1 LNIFRF
7 TLAFLLTICLVIA
20 LNIRISGNPAFGSLL
35 NPFSGFYNLAENP
48 DKLHL
53 PLEIVSEQLKAP
65 VEVFFDERRIPH
77 IFAENDDDLYF
88 AQGYVVASLRLWQME
103 FQVLAAEGR
112 IAELLGPGE
121 DNKFIEF
128 DKKQRRIGLKYGA
141 ENKLA
146 TIMADPFATQLIQ
159 SFSDGVNAYMSTVKT
174 EDLPIEYQLIGYQP
188 EPWSIY
194 KTALLLM
201 NMSNVLT
208 STEYDIEFSNFVT
221 TYGQSLF
228 DSLYRD
234 QGANLQ
240 PIFPAPREGW
250 QASYKNED
258 RLEIIELPVDAS
270 SLQKLGALYDKPDV
284 QIGSNNWALSGEK
297 TASGYPLLSN
307 DPHLKLS
314 FPSVWIE
321 MHLSSPNVNT
331 YGVVF
336 PGAPGIIIGFNDYI
350 GWGVTNAGRDVK
362 DWYEVIFKDQQK
374 DFYKYDHGWLATSKV
389 FEEIKVKGAPSV
401 FDTILFT
408 HLGPVVYED
417 FVTQA
422 GNKNFALQWMAHKG
436 SQEYMTFYKLN
447 RAKNFEDY
455 LEALKFYEC
464 PAQNFVFACV
474 DGDIALRQQGSFPIL
489 AKNEGLFYMDAA
501 QHKAWDKYIP
511 FDEIPMNHNPERN
524 FVSSA
529 NQIVADSTYPYF
541 VNGVFEYYRNRV
553 INMELRK
560 MHKATL
566 ADFKALQF
574 NNYNLMAAENLP
586 FMLRY
591 LDKSSLDVEGQKLFD
606 ALDSWDYENTAVSL
620 TATYFQLF
628 SDAYYTLLW
637 DEFVESEVPGGWDP
651 FKWKDGWK
659 APNEFQTHR
668 LLQDSIQHPF
678 IDNLGTERVETSKD
692 LMKMAFAQMQN
703 TVTTLEVKEWGKY
716 KNTLIE
722 HLAMIPAFSTNLDVG
737 GNYKIV
743 NATGK
748 YHGPSWRMILDF
760 AGGKIKGYGVYP
772 GGQSGNPGSKY
783 YDNMVNEWANGDYH
797 ELIYTTDRSTYQTAQ
812 FIKVNF
818 KTK

>member
-1 LNIFRF
+1 MNIFRF
-7 TLAFLLTICLVIA
+7 ILALLLTICLVIA
-20 LNIRISGNPAFGSLL
+20 LNMRISGNPAFGSLL
-35 NPFSGFYNLAENP
+35 NPFTGFYNLAENP

-53 PLEIVSEQLKAP
+53 PSEIISEQLKAP
-65 VEVFFDERRIPH
+65 VEVYFDERRIPH

-112 IAELLGPGE
+112 ISELLGPGE

-146 TIMADPFATQLIQ
+146 TINADPFASNLIQ
-159 SFSDGVNAYMSTVKT
+159 SFSDGVNAYMATVETK
-174 EDLPIEYQLIGYQP
+174 DLPIEYQLMDYRP
-188 EPWSIY
+188 EPWNIY

-221 TYGQSLF
+221 SYGQSLF

-234 QGANLQ
+234 QGANLE
-240 PIFPAPREGW
+240 PIFPTPSEGW
-250 QASYKNED
+250 KASFAKKD
-258 RLEIIELPVDAS
+258 SFPIIELPVNAN
-270 SLQKLGALYDKPDV
+270 SLQDLGALYDKPDV

-314 FPSVWIE
+314 FPSVWLE

-336 PGAPGIIIGFNDYI
+336 PGSPGIIIGFNDFI

-362 DWYEVIFKDQQK
+362 DWYEVVFKDELK
-374 DFYKYDHGWLATSKV
+374 DFYKYENGWKATTKV

-401 FDTILFT
+401 FDTIVFT

-417 FVTQA
+417 FVTRA
-422 GNKNFALQWMAHKG
+422 GNKNFALQWLAHKG

-455 LEALKFYEC
+455 LDALKYYEC

-489 AKNEGLFYMDAA
+489 AKDEGLFYMDAST
-501 QHKAWDKYIP
+501 HEAWNKFIP
-511 FDEIPMNHNPERN
+511 FDEIPMNYNPDRN

-529 NQIVADSTYPYF
+529 NQIVADATYPYF

-560 MHKATL
+560 MHKASL

-574 NNYNLMAAENLP
+574 NNYNLMAAESLP
-586 FMLRY
+586 LMLSY
-591 LDKSSLDVEGQKLFD
+591 LDKSSLDVEGQKLFE
-606 ALDSWDYENTAVSL
+606 ALNSWNYQNTSVSL

-628 SDAYYTLLW
+628 SEAYYTLLW
-637 DEFVESEVPGGWDP
+637 DEFVEPEVPGGWDP

-659 APNEFQTHR
+659 APNEFQTQR
-668 LLQDSIQHPF
+668 LLADSIQHPF
-678 IDNLGTERVETSKD
+678 IDHLNTGKVETSKD
-692 LMKMAFAQMQN
+692 LVEMAFQQMQN
-703 TVTTLEVKEWGKY
+703 TLANMEVKEWGKY

-722 HLAMIPAFSTNLDVG
+722 HLAMIPAFSTNVAVG

-760 AGGKIKGYGVYP
+760 DGGKIKGYGVYP

-783 YDNMVNEWANGDYH
+783 YDNMVSEWADGDYH
-797 ELIYTTDRSTYQTAQ
+797 ELIYSTDRSTYDQAQ

>member
-1 LNIFRF
+1 M
-7 TLAFLLTICLVIA
+7 
-20 LNIRISGNPAFGSLL
+20 RISGNPAFGSLL
-35 NPFSGFYNLAENP
+35 NPFTGFYNLAENP

-53 PLEIVSEQLKAP
+53 PSEIISEQLKAP
-65 VEVFFDERRIPH
+65 VEVYFDERRIPH

-112 IAELLGPGE
+112 ISELLGPGE

-146 TIMADPFATQLIQ
+146 TINADPFASNLIQ
-159 SFSDGVNAYMSTVKT
+159 SFSDGVNAYMATVETK
-174 EDLPIEYQLIGYQP
+174 DLPIEYQLMDYQP
-188 EPWSIY
+188 EPWNIY

-221 TYGQSLF
+221 SYGQSLF

-234 QGANLQ
+234 QGANLE
-240 PIFPAPREGW
+240 PIFPTPSEGW
-250 QASYKNED
+250 KASFAKKD
-258 RLEIIELPVDAS
+258 SFPIIELPVNAN
-270 SLQKLGALYDKPDV
+270 SLQDLGALYDKPDV

-314 FPSVWIE
+314 FPSVWLE

-336 PGAPGIIIGFNDYI
+336 PGSPGIIIGFNDFI

-362 DWYEVIFKDQQK
+362 DWYEVVFKDELK
-374 DFYKYDHGWLATSKV
+374 DFYKYENGWKATTKV

-401 FDTILFT
+401 FDTIVFT

-417 FVTQA
+417 FVTRA
-422 GNKNFALQWMAHKG
+422 GNKNFALQWLAHKG

-455 LEALKFYEC
+455 LDALKYYEC

-489 AKNEGLFYMDAA
+489 AKDEGLFYMDAST
-501 QHKAWDKYIP
+501 HEAWNKFIP
-511 FDEIPMNHNPERN
+511 FDEIPMNYNPDRN

-529 NQIVADSTYPYF
+529 NQIVADATYPYF

-560 MHKATL
+560 MHKASL

-574 NNYNLMAAENLP
+574 NNYNLMAAESLP
-586 FMLRY
+586 LMLSY
-591 LDKSSLDVEGQKLFD
+591 LDKSSLDVEGQKLFE
-606 ALDSWDYENTAVSL
+606 ALNSWNYQNTSVSL

-628 SDAYYTLLW
+628 SEAYYTLLW
-637 DEFVESEVPGGWDP
+637 DEFVEPEVPGGWDP

-659 APNEFQTHR
+659 APNEFQTQR
-668 LLQDSIQHPF
+668 LLADSIQHPF
-678 IDNLGTERVETSKD
+678 IDHLNTGKVETSKD
-692 LMKMAFAQMQN
+692 LVEMAFQQMQN
-703 TVTTLEVKEWGKY
+703 TLANMEVKEWGKY

-722 HLAMIPAFSTNLDVG
+722 HLAMIPAFSTNVAVG

-760 AGGKIKGYGVYP
+760 DGGKIKGYGVYP

-783 YDNMVNEWANGDYH
+783 YDNMVSEWADGDYH
-797 ELIYTTDRSTYQTAQ
+797 ELIYSTDRSTYDQAQ

>member
-1 LNIFRF
+1 M
-7 TLAFLLTICLVIA
+7 
-20 LNIRISGNPAFGSLL
+20 RISGNPAFGSLL
-35 NPFSGFYNLAENP
+35 NPFTGFYNLAENP

-53 PLEIVSEQLKAP
+53 PSEIISEQLKAP
-65 VEVFFDERRIPH
+65 VEVYFDERRIPH

-112 IAELLGPGE
+112 ISELLGPGE

-146 TIMADPFATQLIQ
+146 TINADPFASNLIQ
-159 SFSDGVNAYMSTVKT
+159 SFSDGVNAYMATVETK
-174 EDLPIEYQLIGYQP
+174 DLPIEYQLMDYRP
-188 EPWSIY
+188 EPWNIY

-221 TYGQSLF
+221 SYGQSLF

-234 QGANLQ
+234 QGANLE
-240 PIFPAPREGW
+240 PIFPTPSEGW
-250 QASYKNED
+250 KASFAKKESFP
-258 RLEIIELPVDAS
+258 IIELPVNAN
-270 SLQKLGALYDKPDV
+270 SLQDLGALYDKPDV

-314 FPSVWIE
+314 FPSVWLE

-336 PGAPGIIIGFNDYI
+336 PGSPGIIIGFNDFI

-362 DWYEVIFKDQQK
+362 DWYEVVFKDELK
-374 DFYKYDHGWLATSKV
+374 DFYKYENGWKATTKV

-401 FDTILFT
+401 FDTIVFT

-417 FVTQA
+417 FVTRA
-422 GNKNFALQWMAHKG
+422 GNKNFALQWLAHKG

-455 LEALKFYEC
+455 LDALKYYEC

-489 AKNEGLFYMDAA
+489 AKDEGLFYMDAST
-501 QHKAWDKYIP
+501 HEAWNKFIP
-511 FDEIPMNHNPERN
+511 FDEIPMNYNPDRN

-529 NQIVADSTYPYF
+529 NQIVADATYPYF

-560 MHKATL
+560 MHKASL

-574 NNYNLMAAENLP
+574 NNYNLMAAESLP
-586 FMLRY
+586 LMLSY
-591 LDKSSLDVEGQKLFD
+591 LDKSSLDVEGQKLFE
-606 ALDSWDYENTAVSL
+606 ALNSWNYQNTSVSL

-628 SDAYYTLLW
+628 SEAYYTLLW
-637 DEFVESEVPGGWDP
+637 DEFVEPEVPGGWDP

-659 APNEFQTHR
+659 APNEFQTQR
-668 LLQDSIQHPF
+668 LLADSIQHPF
-678 IDNLGTERVETSKD
+678 IDHLNTGKVETSKD
-692 LMKMAFAQMQN
+692 LVEMAFQQMQN
-703 TVTTLEVKEWGKY
+703 TLANMEVKEWGKY

-722 HLAMIPAFSTNLDVG
+722 HLAMIPAFSTNVAVG

-760 AGGKIKGYGVYP
+760 DGGKIKGYGVYP

-783 YDNMVNEWANGDYH
+783 YDNMVSEWADGDYH
-797 ELIYTTDRSTYQTAQ
+797 ELIYSTDRSTYDQAQ

>member
-1 LNIFRF
+1 M
-7 TLAFLLTICLVIA
+7 
-20 LNIRISGNPAFGSLL
+20 RISGNPAFGSLL
-35 NPFSGFYNLAENP
+35 NPFTGFYNLAENP

-53 PLEIVSEQLKAP
+53 PSEIISEQLKAP
-65 VEVFFDERRIPH
+65 VEVYFDERRIPH

-112 IAELLGPGE
+112 ISELLGPGE

-146 TIMADPFATQLIQ
+146 TINADPFASNLIQ
-159 SFSDGVNAYMSTVKT
+159 SFSDGVNAYMATVETK
-174 EDLPIEYQLIGYQP
+174 DLPIEYQLMDYRP
-188 EPWSIY
+188 EPWNIY

-221 TYGQSLF
+221 SYGQSLF

-234 QGANLQ
+234 QGANLE
-240 PIFPAPREGW
+240 PIFPTPSEGW
-250 QASYKNED
+250 KASFAKKD
-258 RLEIIELPVDAS
+258 SFPIIELPVNAN
-270 SLQKLGALYDKPDV
+270 SLQDLGALYDKPDV

-314 FPSVWIE
+314 FPSVWLE

-336 PGAPGIIIGFNDYI
+336 PGSPGIIIGFNDFI

-362 DWYEVIFKDQQK
+362 DWYEVVFKDELK
-374 DFYKYDHGWLATSKV
+374 DFYKYENGWKATTKV

-401 FDTILFT
+401 FDTIVFT

-417 FVTQA
+417 FVTRA
-422 GNKNFALQWMAHKG
+422 GNKNFALQWLAHKG

-455 LEALKFYEC
+455 LDALKYYEC

-489 AKNEGLFYMDAA
+489 AKDEGLFYMDAST
-501 QHKAWDKYIP
+501 HEAWNKFIP
-511 FDEIPMNHNPERN
+511 FDEIPMNYNPDRN

-529 NQIVADSTYPYF
+529 NQIVADATYPYF

-560 MHKATL
+560 MHKASL

-574 NNYNLMAAENLP
+574 NNYNLMAAESLP
-586 FMLRY
+586 LMLSY
-591 LDKSSLDVEGQKLFD
+591 LDKSSLDVEGQKLFE
-606 ALDSWDYENTAVSL
+606 ALNSWNYQNTSVSL

-628 SDAYYTLLW
+628 SEAYYTLLW
-637 DEFVESEVPGGWDP
+637 DEFVEPEVPGGWDP

-659 APNEFQTHR
+659 APNEFQTQR
-668 LLQDSIQHPF
+668 LLADSIQHPF
-678 IDNLGTERVETSKD
+678 IDHLNTGKVETSKD
-692 LMKMAFAQMQN
+692 LVEMAFQQMQN
-703 TVTTLEVKEWGKY
+703 TLANMEVKEWGKY

-722 HLAMIPAFSTNLDVG
+722 HLAMIPAFSTNVAVG

-760 AGGKIKGYGVYP
+760 DGGKIKGYGVYP

-783 YDNMVNEWANGDYH
+783 YDNMVSEWADGDYH
-797 ELIYTTDRSTYQTAQ
+797 ELIYSTDRSTYDQAQ

>member
-1 LNIFRF
+1 
-7 TLAFLLTICLVIA
+7 
-20 LNIRISGNPAFGSLL
+20 
-35 NPFSGFYNLAENP
+35 
-48 DKLHL
+48 
-53 PLEIVSEQLKAP
+53 
-65 VEVFFDERRIPH
+65 
-77 IFAENDDDLYF
+77 
-88 AQGYVVASLRLWQME
+88 M
-103 FQVLAAEGR
+103 
-112 IAELLGPGE
+112 
-121 DNKFIEF
+121 
-128 DKKQRRIGLKYGA
+128 KYGA

-146 TIMADPFATQLIQ
+146 TINADPFASNLIQ
-159 SFSDGVNAYMSTVKT
+159 SFSDGVNAYMATVETK
-174 EDLPIEYQLIGYQP
+174 DLPIEYQLIDYRP
-188 EPWSIY
+188 EPWNIY

-221 TYGQSLF
+221 SYGQSLF

-234 QGANLQ
+234 QGANLE
-240 PIFPAPREGW
+240 PIFPTPSEGW
-250 QASYKNED
+250 KASFAKKD
-258 RLEIIELPVDAS
+258 SFPIIELPVNAN
-270 SLQKLGALYDKPDV
+270 SLQDLGALYDKPDV

-314 FPSVWIE
+314 FPSVWLE

-336 PGAPGIIIGFNDYI
+336 PGSPGIIIGFNDFI

-362 DWYEVIFKDQQK
+362 DWYEVVFKDELK
-374 DFYKYDHGWLATSKV
+374 DFYKYENGWKATTKV

-401 FDTILFT
+401 FDTIVFT

-417 FVTQA
+417 FVTRA
-422 GNKNFALQWMAHKG
+422 GNKNFALQWLAHKG

-455 LEALKFYEC
+455 LDALKYYEC

-489 AKNEGLFYMDAA
+489 AKDEGLFYMDAST
-501 QHKAWDKYIP
+501 HEAWDKFIP
-511 FDEIPMNHNPERN
+511 FDEIPMNYNPDRN

-529 NQIVADSTYPYF
+529 NQIVADATYPYF

-560 MHKATL
+560 MHKASL

-574 NNYNLMAAENLP
+574 NNYNLMAAESLP
-586 FMLRY
+586 LMLSY
-591 LDKSSLDVEGQKLFD
+591 LDKSSLDVEGQKLFE
-606 ALDSWDYENTAVSL
+606 ALNSWNYQNTSVSL

-628 SDAYYTLLW
+628 SEAYYTLLW
-637 DEFVESEVPGGWDP
+637 DEFVEPEVPGGWDP

-659 APNEFQTHR
+659 APNEFQTQR
-668 LLQDSIQHPF
+668 LLADSIQHPF
-678 IDNLGTERVETSKD
+678 IDHLNTGKVETSKD
-692 LMKMAFAQMQN
+692 LVEMAFQQMQN
-703 TVTTLEVKEWGKY
+703 TLANMEVKEWGKY

-722 HLAMIPAFSTNLDVG
+722 HLAMIPAFSTNVAVG

-760 AGGKIKGYGVYP
+760 DGGKIKGYGVYP

-783 YDNMVNEWANGDYH
+783 YDNMVSEWADGDYH
-797 ELIYTTDRSTYQTAQ
+797 ELIYSTDRSTYDQAQ

>member
-1 LNIFRF
+1 M
-7 TLAFLLTICLVIA
+7 
-20 LNIRISGNPAFGSLL
+20 RISGNPAFGSLL
-35 NPFSGFYNLAENP
+35 NPFTGFYNLAENP

-53 PLEIVSEQLKAP
+53 PSEIISEQLKAP
-65 VEVFFDERRIPH
+65 VEVYFDERRIPH

-112 IAELLGPGE
+112 ISELLGPGE

-146 TIMADPFATQLIQ
+146 TINADPFASNLIQ
-159 SFSDGVNAYMSTVKT
+159 SFSDGVNAYMATVETK
-174 EDLPIEYQLIGYQP
+174 DLPIEYQLMDYQP
-188 EPWSIY
+188 EPWNIY

-221 TYGQSLF
+221 SYGQSLF

-234 QGANLQ
+234 QGANLE
-240 PIFPAPREGW
+240 PIFPTPSEGW
-250 QASYKNED
+250 KASFAKKD
-258 RLEIIELPVDAS
+258 SFPIIELPVNAN
-270 SLQKLGALYDKPDV
+270 SLQDLGALYDKPDV

-314 FPSVWIE
+314 FPSVWLE

-336 PGAPGIIIGFNDYI
+336 PGSPGIIIGFNDFI

-362 DWYEVIFKDQQK
+362 DWYEVVFKDELK
-374 DFYKYDHGWLATSKV
+374 DFYKYENGWKATTKV

-401 FDTILFT
+401 FDTIVFT

-417 FVTQA
+417 FVTRA
-422 GNKNFALQWMAHKG
+422 GNKNFALQWLAHKG

-455 LEALKFYEC
+455 LDALKYYEC

-489 AKNEGLFYMDAA
+489 AKDEGLFYMDAST
-501 QHKAWDKYIP
+501 HEAWDKFIP
-511 FDEIPMNHNPERN
+511 FDEIPMNYNPDRN

-529 NQIVADSTYPYF
+529 NQIVADATYPYF

-560 MHKATL
+560 MHKASL

-574 NNYNLMAAENLP
+574 NNYNLMAAESLP
-586 FMLRY
+586 LMLSY
-591 LDKSSLDVEGQKLFD
+591 LDKSSLDVEGQKLFE
-606 ALDSWDYENTAVSL
+606 ALNSWNYQNTSVSL

-628 SDAYYTLLW
+628 SEAYYTLLW
-637 DEFVESEVPGGWDP
+637 DEFVEPEVPGGWDP

-659 APNEFQTHR
+659 APNEFQTQR
-668 LLQDSIQHPF
+668 LLADSIQHPF
-678 IDNLGTERVETSKD
+678 IDHLNTGKVETSKD
-692 LMKMAFAQMQN
+692 LVEMAFQQMQN
-703 TVTTLEVKEWGKY
+703 TLANMEVKEWGKY

-722 HLAMIPAFSTNLDVG
+722 HLAMIPAFSTNVAVG

-760 AGGKIKGYGVYP
+760 DGGKIKGYGVYP

-783 YDNMVNEWANGDYH
+783 YDNMVSEWADGDYH
-797 ELIYTTDRSTYQTAQ
+797 ELIYSTDRSTYDQAQ

>member
-1 LNIFRF
+1 M
-7 TLAFLLTICLVIA
+7 
-20 LNIRISGNPAFGSLL
+20 RISGNPAFGSLL
-35 NPFSGFYNLAENP
+35 NPFTGFYNLAENP

-53 PLEIVSEQLKAP
+53 PSEIISEQLKAP
-65 VEVFFDERRIPH
+65 VEVYFDERRIPH

-112 IAELLGPGE
+112 ISELLGPGE

-146 TIMADPFATQLIQ
+146 TINADPFASNLIQ
-159 SFSDGVNAYMSTVKT
+159 SFSDGVNAYMATVETK
-174 EDLPIEYQLIGYQP
+174 DLPIEYQLMDYRP
-188 EPWSIY
+188 EPWNIY

-221 TYGQSLF
+221 SYGQSLF

-234 QGANLQ
+234 QGANLE
-240 PIFPAPREGW
+240 PIFPTPSEGW
-250 QASYKNED
+250 KASFAKKD
-258 RLEIIELPVDAS
+258 SFPIIELPVNAN
-270 SLQKLGALYDKPDV
+270 SLQDLGALYDKPDV

-314 FPSVWIE
+314 FPSVWLE

-336 PGAPGIIIGFNDYI
+336 PGSPGIIIGFNDFI

-362 DWYEVIFKDQQK
+362 DWYEVVFKDELK
-374 DFYKYDHGWLATSKV
+374 DFYKYENGWKATTKV

-401 FDTILFT
+401 FDTIVFT

-417 FVTQA
+417 FVTRA
-422 GNKNFALQWMAHKG
+422 GNKNFALQWLAHKG

-455 LEALKFYEC
+455 LDALKYYEC

-489 AKNEGLFYMDAA
+489 AKDEGLFYMDAST
-501 QHKAWDKYIP
+501 HEAWDKFIP
-511 FDEIPMNHNPERN
+511 FDEIPMNYNPDRN

-529 NQIVADSTYPYF
+529 NQIVADATYPYF

-560 MHKATL
+560 MHKASL

-574 NNYNLMAAENLP
+574 NNYNLMAAESLP
-586 FMLRY
+586 LMLSY
-591 LDKSSLDVEGQKLFD
+591 LDKSSLDVEGQKLFE
-606 ALDSWDYENTAVSL
+606 ALNSWNYQNTSVSL

-628 SDAYYTLLW
+628 SEAYYTLLW
-637 DEFVESEVPGGWDP
+637 DEFVEPEVPGGWDP

-659 APNEFQTHR
+659 APNEFQTQR
-668 LLQDSIQHPF
+668 LLADSIQHPF
-678 IDNLGTERVETSKD
+678 IDHLNTGKVETSKD
-692 LMKMAFAQMQN
+692 LVEMAFQQMQN
-703 TVTTLEVKEWGKY
+703 TLANMEVKEWGKY

-722 HLAMIPAFSTNLDVG
+722 HLAMIPAFSTNVAVG

-760 AGGKIKGYGVYP
+760 DGGKIKGYGVYP

-783 YDNMVNEWANGDYH
+783 YDNMVSEWADGDYH
-797 ELIYTTDRSTYQTAQ
+797 ELIYSTDRSTYDQAQ